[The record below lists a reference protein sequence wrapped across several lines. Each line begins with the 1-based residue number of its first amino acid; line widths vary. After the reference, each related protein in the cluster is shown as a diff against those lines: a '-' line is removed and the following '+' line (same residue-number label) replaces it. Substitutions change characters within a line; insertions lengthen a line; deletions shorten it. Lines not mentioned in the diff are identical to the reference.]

1 MSLTLSKLQLQNL
14 LIMKKTLLYFSA
26 LFISVAAFAQP
37 CVPDTSYN
45 SNGIYPI
52 NGTSTGFYVYMPD
65 AQVGVAYN
73 EIVQIKAPSD
83 TMVKQGPITVNANI
97 DSLRILSFNNLPAS
111 ITYVCDNARCLWLGG
126 ANGCATFTG
135 TPTAAEV
142 GNYVVDIVAMG
153 WVDLGVFGTISDTI
167 LFTMEIKVVPAAGID
182 EFISSSSV
190 KVTPNPFSDVASF
203 SFQAVKSNDYKFDLI
218 DITGR
223 TVRSYAG
230 KTALGNNE
238 IMLERQGLPNGMYFF
253 SLKIGNEVLTGRIAV
268 TR

>member
-1 MSLTLSKLQLQNL
+1 
-14 LIMKKTLLYFSA
+14 MKKTLLYFTA

-83 TMVKQGPITVNANI
+83 TLVSQGPVTIPATI
-97 DSLRILSFNNLPAS
+97 DSLRIIGFNNLPPS
-111 ITYVCDNARCLWLGG
+111 ITYACDNSRCLWLGG

-135 TPTAAEV
+135 TPTQAEV
-142 GNYVVDIVAMG
+142 GNYVADVIAMG
-153 WVDLGVFGTISDTI
+153 WVDLGIFGTGSDTI

-190 KVTPNPFSDVASF
+190 KVTPNPFTDMAAF
-203 SFQAVKSNDYKFDLI
+203 SFQAVKSNAYEFNLI

-223 TVRSYAG
+223 TVRSYIG
-230 KTALGNNE
+230 TTALGSNE
-238 IMLERQGLPNGMYFF
+238 IVLDRQGLPNGMYFF
-253 SLKIGNEVLTGRIAV
+253 SLKIGNEALTGRIAV